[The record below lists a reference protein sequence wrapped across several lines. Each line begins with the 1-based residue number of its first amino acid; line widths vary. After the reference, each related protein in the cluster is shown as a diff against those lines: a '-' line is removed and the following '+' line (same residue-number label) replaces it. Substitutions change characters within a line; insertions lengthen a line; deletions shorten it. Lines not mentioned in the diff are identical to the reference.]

1 MTDTVWQSCHGPY
14 ETATTPDA
22 GNPEVTDAPCYP
34 KGDTHGALNAAP
46 DTVTG
51 CPVFVSGGDIDF
63 DGSPYWPE
71 WPTGPNPTSRLPGS
85 FVQALPTSAGSQY
98 SQYFVQTDVAG
109 SESTCTDA
117 STAGCAVPPPSGP
130 GRFYPYFSRV
140 KSSGTCTVE
149 FGNVSSGRGVNSL
162 GKDAQYGTDQRA
174 TLGYDEF
181 IGPTRPNACTW
192 RPEPS
197 GHLGHV
203 HLKLRHRLAPP
214 AWRRTRLRST
224 RPLDYRPAT
233 ASRTLAE
240 QDTRTRQDRYP
251 QVATKAGPAALP
263 LWAISSSLDRPNRG
277 LRHWCNGTNPGT

>member
-1 MTDTVWQSCHGPY
+1 MGCTSLGDPLTIGLGPDVTDTVWQSCHGPY

-181 IGPTRPNACTW
+181 IGPTRPNACT
-192 RPEPS
+192 
-197 GHLGHV
+197 
-203 HLKLRHRLAPP
+203 
-214 AWRRTRLRST
+214 
-224 RPLDYRPAT
+224 
-233 ASRTLAE
+233 
-240 QDTRTRQDRYP
+240 
-251 QVATKAGPAALP
+251 
-263 LWAISSSLDRPNRG
+263 
-277 LRHWCNGTNPGT
+277 